1 MLAPRRRC
9 VGYSKVCCD
18 VRRGW
23 LPAWNQNRHITY
35 FIFYIPYT
43 NSEVSVGLLYICPTS
58 FDNNVYFEVLEKN
71 GNLSIS

>member
-9 VGYSKVCCD
+9 VGD

-23 LPAWNQNRHITY
+23 LPAWNRHRHITY

-43 NSEVSVGLLYICPTS
+43 NSEITIGLLYICPH
-58 FDNNVYFEVLEKN
+58 F
-71 GNLSIS
+71 I